1 MAPVIRNLELDKI
14 LRAFTAEAII
24 EKFRQPAKED
34 KAMPDRRS
42 GSTPE
47 QIALSVQRSAPT
59 AVTASARMFRRN
71 GQAD

>member
-34 KAMPDRRS
+34 QS
-42 GSTPE
+42 H
-47 QIALSVQRSAPT
+47 
-59 AVTASARMFRRN
+59 AR
-71 GQAD
+71 